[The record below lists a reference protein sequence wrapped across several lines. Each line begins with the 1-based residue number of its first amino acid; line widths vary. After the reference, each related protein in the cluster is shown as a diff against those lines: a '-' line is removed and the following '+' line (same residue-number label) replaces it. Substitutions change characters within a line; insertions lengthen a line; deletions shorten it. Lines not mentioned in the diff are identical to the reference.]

1 MEHEYITVAKETVKT
16 MKELVDL
23 LKKMNNMKDSMTEE
37 EFNVAIKTISEDEII
52 KLQTEYDNYQELIH
66 KNI

>member
-23 LKKMNNMKDSMTEE
+23 LKKMGNMKDSMTEE
-37 EFNVAIKTISEDEII
+37 EFNAAIKTISEDEII
-52 KLQTEYDNYQELIH
+52 KLQIEYDDYQELIY
-66 KNI
+66 KNM

>member
-1 MEHEYITVAKETVKT
+1 MEHEYIIVAKETVKT
-16 MKELVDL
+16 MKELVNL
-23 LKKMNNMKDSMTEE
+23 LKKMGNMKDSMTEE
-37 EFNVAIKTISEDEII
+37 EFNAAIKTISEDEII

>member
-23 LKKMNNMKDSMTEE
+23 LKKMGNMKDSMTEE
-37 EFNVAIKTISEDEII
+37 EFNAAIKTISEDEII
-52 KLQTEYDNYQELIH
+52 KLQTEYDNYEELIY

>member
-23 LKKMNNMKDSMTEE
+23 LKKMSNMKDSMTEE
-37 EFNVAIKTISEDEII
+37 EFNAAIKTISEDEII
-52 KLQTEYDNYQELIH
+52 KLQTEYDNYEELIY

>member
-1 MEHEYITVAKETVKT
+1 MEHKYITVSKETVKT

-23 LKKMNNMKDSMTEE
+23 LKKMGNMKDSMTEE
-37 EFNVAIKTISEDEII
+37 EFNAAIKTISEDEII
-52 KLQTEYDNYQELIH
+52 KLQTEYDNYQKLIY

>member
-23 LKKMNNMKDSMTEE
+23 LKKMGNMKDSMTEE
-37 EFNVAIKTISEDEII
+37 EFNAAIKTISEDEII
-52 KLQTEYDNYQELIH
+52 KLQTEYDNYEEIIN

>member
-1 MEHEYITVAKETVKT
+1 MKHEYITVAKETVKT

-23 LKKMNNMKDSMTEE
+23 LKKMNNMKDSMIEE

-52 KLQTEYDNYQELIH
+52 KLQTEYDYYQELIY